1 MMPAERRLELV
12 HHQRKNRTCCRGLLR
27 IMWIFREITLSTLV
41 ISFSL
46 LSPGFKWYF
55 ECFAPFTQHYSAIRD
70 RLSRMQTTRENKP
83 AVGKEVVKRLLL
95 AEVTITLPSL
105 TRSVQAQFFL
115 HSIPRKDKV
124 ARPLMMVRLHCRKCR
139 MSRCLNTYVT
149 TITIW
154 K

>member
-95 AEVTITLPSL
+95 AEVTITLTHSLSPGSVFPSFYSSERQSRETTAML
-105 TRSVQAQFFL
+105 GISLVPL
-115 HSIPRKDKV
+115 IPPSWADWWWV
-124 ARPLMMVRLHCRKCR
+124 A
-139 MSRCLNTYVT
+139 S
-149 TITIW
+149 
-154 K
+154 